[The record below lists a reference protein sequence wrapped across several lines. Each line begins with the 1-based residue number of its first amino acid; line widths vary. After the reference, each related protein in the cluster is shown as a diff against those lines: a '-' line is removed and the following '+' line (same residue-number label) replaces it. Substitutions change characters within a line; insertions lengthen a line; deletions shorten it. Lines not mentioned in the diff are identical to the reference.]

1 MGSIIY
7 SEVIQSFPTLL
18 LKNWKMKCIALI
30 ATLVVAALA
39 EPEPFYGLGYGY
51 GGYGLPVTGYASRPF
66 GVSPYGR
73 THAASAPVVTRVA
86 TRPVT
91 PIVKSAPI
99 VAKAP
104 IVKTVA
110 PTVPIAAPVS
120 YASTATVKAVPVVPS
135 TSQHH
140 KQDEFGNFEYG
151 YDNVNSAKI
160 ERGNAGNA
168 VSGTYTVKDIPP
180 RTVSYVADAL
190 GFRVTQD
197 LVGRK
202 KRSLAYPFRSYA
214 NAYATPLRYSVAA
227 PVAAAVAPVTTNAVP
242 VSTSVVQPIAAAPST
257 SQPHKQD
264 EFGNYEYGYANI
276 NSAKQEAGNVH
287 TGVAGSYSYR
297 DAFGIERS
305 LSYVA
310 DGLGFRVTP
319 THLRGKRSV
328 AVVPSQPA
336 TRPAQMMVIQY
347 TPGHATGYRLF

>member
-1 MGSIIY
+1 M
-7 SEVIQSFPTLL
+7 
-18 LKNWKMKCIALI
+18 I

-39 EPEPFYGLGYGY
+39 ESDPEAYYGLGYGY
-51 GGYGLPVTGYASRPF
+51 GGYGYGSPISGYASHPF
-66 GVSPYGR
+66 GMISRRAY
-73 THAASAPVVTRVA
+73 TASAPIVTKVA
-86 TRPVT
+86 VRPVA

-99 VAKAP
+99 VAKSP

-110 PTVPIAAPVS
+110 PAVPVAAPVS
-120 YASTATVKAVPVVPS
+120 YTSTATLKAVPVAPS

-140 KQDEFGNFEYG
+140 KQDEFGNYEYG

-160 ERGNAGNA
+160 ERGNAHTG
-168 VSGTYTVKDIPP
+168 VLTGSYTIKDTPP

-190 GFRVTQD
+190 GYRVTQD

-202 KRSLAYPFRSYA
+202 KREASFAYPYGGIIGSYPLRSYT
-214 NAYATPLRYSVAA
+214 NAYATPLRYSVAR
-227 PVAAAVAPVTTNAVP
+227 PVAAVAPVTTNAVP
-242 VSTSVVQPIAAAPST
+242 VSTSVVKPIAAAPST
-257 SQPHKQD
+257 SQHHKQD

-287 TGVAGSYSYR
+287 TGVSGSYSYR
-297 DAFGIERS
+297 DAFGIERR

-328 AVVPSQPA
+328 YAAVPSQYA

-347 TPGHATGYRLF
+347 NPGHSTGYRLF